1 MNKQDLQKQHE
12 RVLQDSAQV
21 KEHFKMY
28 KVGKTWLFAGLFT
41 ISLGAGI
48 VMGDHPDVHA
58 ATTET
63 DSETSQSTATQTN
76 LQAKSI
82 VIGNKTQSQDSA
94 PEMKAAAV
102 QTTTES
108 ETQSTETKTAEAQS
122 PSDAQTPA
130 TNDTQNQAATA
141 NVQITNLGDVTDQRT
156 IDQAKAKTAK
166 TYAQTGT
173 PQQVT
178 AISGVQGNSTTA
190 ADPVQAVSAM
200 VEDATKTYD
209 NKTNTPATIN
219 VKLSSN
225 LTAPTGWFVTGNPDE
240 YQVATNS
247 GDLDVSQVN
256 QNAGTYNIS
265 LSTDG
270 LIRLNAVKANQDKN
284 LVVTTA
290 DVTAGKLTI
299 EKAPV
304 ATGSVAIEN
313 TSKLYDN
320 DASTDPTSYKVKI
333 SNGLTAPID
342 WTANADGTYT
352 VTIAS
357 GDIKANIDSQIAGS
371 YLVTLT
377 DAGLSKI
384 TAANQNY
391 EITADRVTP
400 GTFQIQNN
408 TKITVGVVRIMT
420 TDPAKDDPKT
430 IYVNVSREEAV
441 PSDWT
446 QSYDNT
452 AQDEVV
458 YEVPIS
464 YFDTSKVDR
473 NKVGNYEINLTAAA
487 LNSLNTLNPSTP
499 LAAINIQ
506 AGEYIVMDGASDYT
520 TRHLSNFGGGGG
532 SIGSHVLNDGDGATL
547 QLGIFGTTK
556 EKDNDFT
563 DIIIIPAGLAVA
575 DVTTDPTDATKILS
589 YTKATD
595 PVKTITDSATQAL
608 NDAGTPYTNLVVKQ
622 LNNYKGRQ
630 SFMLQLGTVDSSIG
644 TDTKVPINV
653 VVDPDVTNVTDGN
666 WGDRVVQ
673 NDAAILYA
681 TDDNALTH
689 GGNVI
694 YADSAYPNVP
704 EVANALGLTNAH
716 TISQG
721 YDNVNWAGTYSI
733 RHVPVQDTY
742 KLEDATGNEIAKEVT
757 TSGTVGDVYDPLS
770 VVPDKITGT
779 DGTEYILNQTT
790 VPVEQTFKK
799 ATATITAD
807 TTVATGTTYTATY
820 KKVIDTT
827 KTTNQVKVNDQSIAW
842 GNPAPTSYTVTL
854 PSNLKAPVGW
864 IKTTGTTYNVDVN
877 SGDFA
882 GALDTAVGTYNVTLS
897 KQGLTT
903 LAAANPDYL
912 FDNRIVG
919 TGTLTITADP
929 VKVTVTDTA
938 GNTLKTVPTI
948 QIGSDTTTNGDDVT
962 VAGIPVSQL
971 NHITFNFDDDETND
985 SHVKA
990 ITISADKTTNQALG
1004 HGTFY
1009 DSTPDE
1015 DVAYTAEQ
1023 SGAATPGEAVAKLI
1037 SSYNFSS
1044 IISFDGTTPQITKE
1058 FTRNLGTLK
1067 GLTSIEVVYNQKAS
1081 ATVTYV
1087 DDDNGGSVVPNT
1099 GTTLNG
1105 FGGDVMPY
1113 TVTIPTNYVL
1123 ADDTVT
1129 NPTNV
1134 TLTTDDSDNLT
1145 IHLKHKIIS
1154 GTKTTNRVINYVID
1168 NPSAESV
1175 PQTPATVTQQ
1185 ITWNT
1190 LTDKVTG
1197 ETVATANN
1205 NVQAVAIQPITG
1217 YTATIDGQLATA
1229 VPAFYAGAAN
1239 VSDLKDT
1246 AVTVTYTPKT
1256 VTADVKVPSNMGDQ
1270 TVTGVSGTV
1279 DNHVEVTVP
1288 NLPGYTKDK
1297 NTVPATVNPD
1307 GTITVDNPTT
1317 TGKVT
1322 YTPDPQ
1328 SINVTFVD
1336 QDKNVLDTVELTGVS
1351 DGTVD
1356 YTKAYQKQQG
1366 VINQGYTLKDGNNN
1380 GLANA
1385 PKNFDH
1391 DEKSTPN
1398 YVVVLSKINQV
1409 NVTVNLV
1416 PSDDKGKPIP
1426 NTTPKKVTGLPGTT
1440 VTAPNVPGYT
1450 TSTPTVT
1457 IPETRDDNVKVT
1469 YTPDSQKINV
1479 HFVDDKG
1486 ADLGTTTLTGVSDGN
1501 VDYKPAFTAQQ
1512 ALLNQGYTLKKGNN
1526 NGLDSATKTYDRD
1539 DNVTPTY
1546 KVVLTKINN
1555 VKTSYIIT
1563 PVLKNG
1569 DPVPNSTSKTA
1580 HDYPGTTVNVPDI
1593 QGYTPSTD
1601 TVTIPDDRTPGIKV
1615 TYTPNDIKANVDV
1628 PSNKG
1633 PQTVTN
1639 VTGKTGDHLTVTVPT
1654 IPGYTPDKT
1663 TVPATVNPDGSITVD
1678 GPSTNPGDKN
1688 YVTYTA
1694 NDQTIVVNFVDDKTG
1709 EVIGT
1714 AVLTGKTD
1722 ETIDRSPAIIAEQKL
1737 MNMGN
1742 YTPKGML
1749 KGTQQGGLHNGLAGL
1764 PTTFTS
1770 KSQMVTVQLTK
1781 INNVKVTVNLVPV
1794 ESDGTTPITGSN
1806 PTTVTNY
1813 PGTNVTVPTIP
1824 GYTPTNAQLTIP
1836 PKNGDVPV
1844 VYTPNTVTAN
1854 VNVPSNKGSQLVP
1867 NVTGKTGDHV
1877 TVTVPNVPGYTPN
1890 KTTVPA
1896 TVNPD
1901 GSITVDNPTS
1911 TGLVTYNPDQ
1921 QKMVVT
1927 VGNKAYIITGA
1938 SDSPITYD
1946 ENAIL
1951 PLIPAGY
1958 DLAGFNS
1965 GDFSKF
1971 LTDNHVVTTFDHDDN
1986 TDQTWTVPL
1995 VEKLDFETATTTRT
2009 IHFVGD
2015 DGKTLAPDQVQNV
2028 TYVRPVGAVTRT
2040 PLGLFSPMGLY
2051 AEYTALTVPG
2061 YTIKAG
2067 TGYTVENDG
2076 TGTVS
2081 ASDPKIAEL
2090 PKDAKDIT
2098 VYYTANT
2105 VTRDVTV
2112 PTNKGK
2118 QTVTGV
2124 TGKTGEHLTVDV
2136 PTIPGYTPDKTT
2148 VPATVNPDGTI
2159 TIDGPSA
2166 KPGDKGY
2173 VTYTANAQTIIVNFT
2188 DETGKAIGTAVLTGK
2203 TDSNVDRR
2211 PAIAEEQNLMNMGK
2225 YTPKLGLQNG
2235 LDVLPATF
2243 ASHSQTFTVQLTK
2256 INDVKVTTTLVPV
2269 GEDGKT
2275 PIPNTT
2281 STTVH
2286 DYPGTSVTVPEIP
2299 GYTATTPNVPVPAGK
2314 DNTVKVK
2321 YIANAQDITVNFLDD
2336 KTGAVLGTTVLH
2348 GKTDGKVVRDP
2359 AIAAEQSIISLGNY
2373 TPKDGLNNGLA
2384 GLPVTFANH
2393 SQTFNVQL
2401 TKINNVKVTVN
2412 LVPFGSDGK
2421 LVPNTTPTT
2430 VHDYP
2435 GTNVITP
2442 NVPGYT
2448 PTNALTTIP
2457 KTNGDVSVVYTPNEQ
2472 TITVNFIDQDGKQLG
2487 EVVTL
2492 TGKSDTDVDLTP
2504 AIKAEQSIIDSG
2516 YTPVRGNQN
2525 GLDSITKSFTAY
2537 GKVPTYTVQLSK
2549 ISDADANLTLVPSDI
2564 NGNPI
2569 PNTTPTTFT
2578 GVPGKTV
2585 TVPSIPGYTPEE
2597 TTVAIPTPVPGKDNV
2612 TGGKVTTPDKRG
2624 VTQKIVYTP
2633 NTVTGTV
2640 DVPSNKGP
2648 QTVPNVTGKT
2658 GDHINV
2664 DVPTIPGYTPDK
2676 TTVPATVNPDGTITV
2691 DGPDSKPGDK
2701 NYINYTA
2708 DPQSVKVQFV
2718 DDKGADLG
2726 AVIISGHSDETVD
2739 YSGAFAKEQDLLNQG
2754 YTLSKGDNNG
2764 LVSAT
2769 KTFTQYGKVPTY
2781 VVELSHVEGVELDK
2795 VPTDN
2800 VPYAN
2805 QYTINFVTP
2814 NGDVVGKVTVPA
2826 NPGVDNTVDVTPD
2839 IPAGYVPT
2847 PGNDKVYVNIPKGSD
2862 PKTPIMVNITTPAG
2876 KDTDPIQVWTKGE
2889 VPTDNVPSAN
2899 EYTVNF
2905 VTPNGDVVGKTTI
2918 VGNPGDKHDLT
2929 PNLPKG
2935 YVPTP
2940 GKTGTI
2946 TITAGDDSKT
2956 PIVFNVTTPAGQD
2969 SDGIQVWTK
2978 TEVPTDNVPSANE
2991 YTVNF
2996 VTPNGDVVGITT
3008 VVGNPGNR
3016 FDVSGNVPTGYV
3028 LNGTDGDVEIPNNQD
3043 PTQPITIGVT
3053 VPSKPADNG
3062 GPTDVPDGS
3071 STDHGTGT
3079 PTDSTDMTT
3088 DGSDNNTVPG
3098 GDESGNNPTTG
3109 GKTDNNVVSTDNGQ
3123 KTVGQ
3128 PTQSGGANSGTQ
3140 SGLVQQSINAE
3151 AGQSQR
3157 VTDSKAT
3164 SQKTGTLPQTN
3175 EQNTSVWALL
3185 GISLMSMLSLL
3196 GFTKQKKREDE
3207 K

>member
-48 VMGDHPDVHA
+48 VMGDHQDVHA

-63 DSETSQSTATQTN
+63 DSETSQPTATQTN
-76 LQAKSI
+76 LQAKSV

-94 PEMKAAAV
+94 PEMKAAADTT
-102 QTTTES
+102 QTTTEP
-108 ETQSTETKTAEAQS
+108 ETQNTATQKTAAQNVDAQS
-122 PSDAQTPA
+122 STNVKTPA
-130 TNDTQNQAATA
+130 TSDTQAQTATT
-141 NVQITNLGDVTDQRT
+141 NVQTTNLGDVTDEST
-156 IDQAKAKTAK
+156 IEQAKTVAAK

-190 ADPVQAVSAM
+190 ADPVQAVSAT
-200 VEDATKTYD
+200 VEDASKTYD
-209 NKTNTPATIN
+209 NETNTPATVN

-240 YQVATNS
+240 YQVATDS
-247 GDLDVSQVN
+247 GDLDLSQVN
-256 QNAGTYNIS
+256 QNVGTYNIS

-299 EKAPV
+299 AKAPV
-304 ATGSVAIEN
+304 VTGSVAIEN

-320 DASTDPTSYKVKI
+320 DATTDPTSFKV
-333 SNGLTAPID
+333 NVNAGLKAPTD
-342 WTANADGTYT
+342 WTVNADGSYT
-352 VTIAS
+352 VTLAS
-357 GDIKANIDSQIAGS
+357 GDIKANVDSQEPGTYI
-371 YLVTLT
+371 VNLT
-377 DAGLSKI
+377 ASGLQKLS
-384 TAANQNY
+384 AANPNY
-391 EITADRVTP
+391 AINANTIGAGNFVIE
-400 GTFQIQNN
+400 NN
-408 TKITVGVVRIMT
+408 TKLTIGVVRVKNTDTNT
-420 TDPAKDDPKT
+420 TRPKT
-430 IYVNVSREEAV
+430 VTVDVSREEVV

-446 QSYDNT
+446 KNYDNSG
-452 AQDEVV
+452 QDDIV
-458 YEVPIS
+458 YNVPLS
-464 YFDTSKVDR
+464 YFDISPT
-473 NKVGNYEINLTAAA
+473 NLTTIGTYPLKLTATA
-487 LNSLNTLNPSTP
+487 LNNLN
-499 LAAINIQ
+499 AANSNNQFKDYNIQ
-506 AGEYIVMDGASDYT
+506 PGSLIVTNGAVT
-520 TRHLSNFGGGGG
+520 PPVRNLSNFGDG
-532 SIGSHVLNDGDGATL
+532 SGMLDGKVFNDGDGIVITPR
-547 QLGIFGTTK
+547 IFGTT
-556 EKDNDFT
+556 EGNFTNFT
-563 DIIIIPAGLAVA
+563 DIIIIPSGMTVA
-575 DVTTDPTDATKILS
+575 QMTTDANNKVTYS
-589 YTKATD
+589 VATD
-595 PVKTITDSATQAL
+595 PATLIENNARQKL
-608 NDAGTPYTNLVVKQ
+608 TQDGTQYTNLTVKQ
-622 LNNYKGRQ
+622 LDNYKGRQ
-630 SFMLQLGTVDSSIG
+630 AFVLKIDSVNVTSASYSSG
-644 TDTKVPINV
+644 ASAVPIPIM
-653 VVDPDVTNVTDGN
+653 VDPNVNNISQAYYGN
-666 WGDRVVQ
+666 Q
-673 NDAAILYA
+673 STENDAAILYG
-681 TDDNALTH
+681 TDDNAYTNGSYTIPT
-689 GGNVI
+689 GG
-694 YADSAYPNVP
+694 AYPNVSV
-704 EVANALGLTNAH
+704 VANGLGLTNTE
-716 TISQG
+716 TIGSSYGQYPQWG
-721 YDNVNWAGTYSI
+721 GTYTI
-733 RHVPVQDTY
+733 KHVSVQDTY
-742 KLEDATGNEIAKEVT
+742 NLVDAVGNKIANAVT
-757 TSGTVGDVYDPLS
+757 TQGMVGDTYDPFS
-770 VVPDKITGT
+770 IVPATITAT
-779 DGTEYILNQTT
+779 DGTKYILNTT
-790 VPVEQTFKK
+790 SLPTSQAFKK
-799 ATATITAD
+799 ATKDVTAD

-842 GNPAPTSYTVTL
+842 GDPAPTSYTVTL
-854 PSNLKAPVGW
+854 PSNLKAPAGW
-864 IKTTGTTYNVDVN
+864 IKTTGNTYDVTVTTGID
-877 SGDFA
+877 SPD
-882 GALDTAVGTYNVTLS
+882 LDTTSIDTAVGTYNVTLS
-897 KQGLTT
+897 KEGLTR

-912 FDNRIVG
+912 FDNPITG
-919 TGTLTITADP
+919 TGKLTITVVP

-971 NHITFNFDDDETND
+971 NHITFNFADGAANTG
-985 SHVKA
+985 HFKT
-990 ITISADKTTNQALG
+990 ITISADKTNNQALAY
-1004 HGTFY
+1004 GTFY
-1009 DSTPDE
+1009 DNKPAE
-1015 DVAYTAEQ
+1015 DHAYTAEE
-1023 SGAATPGEAVAKLI
+1023 SGAATPGEAVAKVI
-1037 SSYNFSS
+1037 STFNFSS

-1058 FTRNLGTLK
+1058 FTRNLKTLQ
-1067 GLTSIEVVYNQKAS
+1067 GMTSIDVVYNQKAS

-1145 IHLKHKIIS
+1145 IHLKHKIVS

-1168 NPSAESV
+1168 NPSADSV
-1175 PQTPATVTQQ
+1175 PQTPAAVTQQ
-1185 ITWNT
+1185 ITWDT

-1197 ETVATANN
+1197 ETVATAKN
-1205 NVQAVAIQPITG
+1205 NVPAVAIQSITG
-1217 YTATIDGQLATA
+1217 YQATIDGQPATE
-1229 VPAFYAGAAN
+1229 VSAFFAGAAN
-1239 VSDLKDT
+1239 ANNLKDT
-1246 AVTVTYTPKT
+1246 TVTVTYTPKT
-1256 VTADVKVPSNMGDQ
+1256 VTANVQVPSNKGNQ

-1279 DNHVEVTVP
+1279 DNHVEVPVP
-1288 NLPGYTKDK
+1288 DLPGYTKDK
-1297 NTVPATVNPD
+1297 TTMPATVNPD
-1307 GTITVDNPTT
+1307 GTIAVDNPLTS
-1317 TGKVT
+1317 GKVT

-1328 SINVTFVD
+1328 SINITFVD
-1336 QDKNVLDTVELTGVS
+1336 QDKNVLGTIKLTGVS

-1356 YTKAYQKQQG
+1356 YTKAYQKQQS
-1366 VINQGYTLKDGNNN
+1366 VINQGYTLKDGNSN

-1391 DEKSTPN
+1391 DDKSTPN

-1416 PSDDKGKPIP
+1416 PSDNKGKPIP
-1426 NTTPKKVTGLPGTT
+1426 NTTPKKITGLPGTT

-1469 YTPDSQKINV
+1469 YTPDTQKINV

-1555 VKTSYIIT
+1555 VKASYTIT

-1569 DPVPNSTSKTA
+1569 DPVPNSTLKTA

-1601 TVTIPDDRTPGIKV
+1601 TVTIPDDRTPGINV
-1615 TYTPNDIKANVDV
+1615 IYTPNDVKTNVDI

-1639 VTGKTGDHLTVTVPT
+1639 VTGKTGDHLTITVPT

-1678 GPSTNPGDKN
+1678 GPSAKQGDQG

-1764 PTTFTS
+1764 PATFTS
-1770 KSQMVTVQLTK
+1770 KSQTVTVQLTK

-1794 ESDGTTPITGSN
+1794 ESDGTTPIPGSN

-1854 VNVPSNKGSQLVP
+1854 VNVPSNKGSQVVT

-1877 TVTVPNVPGYTPN
+1877 NVTVPSVPGYTPD
-1890 KTTVPA
+1890 KATVPA
-1896 TVNPD
+1896 TVNTD
-1901 GSITVDNPTS
+1901 GTITVDNPTT
-1911 TGLVTYNPDQ
+1911 TGLVTYKPNQ
-1921 QKMVVT
+1921 QKMIVT
-1927 VGNKAYIITGA
+1927 VGNKTYTITGA

-1946 ENAIL
+1946 ENSIL
-1951 PLIPAGY
+1951 PLIPTGY

-1986 TDQTWTVPL
+1986 TNQTWTVPL
-1995 VEKLDFETATTTRT
+1995 VEKVDYETVTTTRT
-2009 IHFVGD
+2009 IHFVGEN
-2015 DGKTLAPDQVQNV
+2015 GQTLAPDQVQTV
-2028 TYVRPVGAVTRT
+2028 TYVHPVTAVSRT
-2040 PLGLFSPMGLY
+2040 PLDVFSPMGLY
-2051 AEYTALTVPG
+2051 AEYTAPTVPG

-2067 TGYTVENDG
+2067 TGYTVENG

-2081 ASDPKIAEL
+2081 ASDPMITDL

-2098 VYYTANT
+2098 VYYTANAQSVQVKYVDDDNNGAT
-2105 VTRDVTV
+2105 VGKSKTLTGVTDGSAVWDTTDKPAGYDLADKQATSGSYTFTAESNQTVIIHLTHHVTHSQATTTRTIHYVVNDPEFTGTIPADTVQKIVWNVSTDKATGKMVATPQNLYEKVTV
-2112 PTNKGK
+2112 PTIQGYTADVTSFGQVVFKVVTALPGDETETAHYTANTVKTNVDIPSNKGP
-2118 QTVTGV
+2118 QTVPNV
-2124 TGKTGEHLTVDV
+2124 TGKTGDHVTVTV

-2159 TIDGPSA
+2159 TVDGPSA

-2173 VTYTANAQTIIVNFT
+2173 VKYTANPQTITIKFT
-2188 DETGKAIGTAVLTGK
+2188 DEKGTALGSTVLTGT
-2203 TDSNVDRR
+2203 TDGNVDNTD
-2211 PAIAEEQNLMNMGK
+2211 AITE
-2225 YTPKLGLQNG
+2225 
-2235 LDVLPATF
+2235 
-2243 ASHSQTFTVQLTK
+2243 
-2256 INDVKVTTTLVPV
+2256 
-2269 GEDGKT
+2269 
-2275 PIPNTT
+2275 
-2281 STTVH
+2281 
-2286 DYPGTSVTVPEIP
+2286 
-2299 GYTATTPNVPVPAGK
+2299 
-2314 DNTVKVK
+2314 
-2321 YIANAQDITVNFLDD
+2321 
-2336 KTGAVLGTTVLH
+2336 
-2348 GKTDGKVVRDP
+2348 
-2359 AIAAEQSIISLGNY
+2359 EQSIINMGY
-2373 TPKDGLNNGLA
+2373 TPKKGLHNGLA
-2384 GLPVTFANH
+2384 GLPATFTSH

-2442 NVPGYT
+2442 NIPGYT
-2448 PTNALTTIP
+2448 PTNAMTTIP
-2457 KTNGDVSVVYTPNEQ
+2457 KTNGDVSVVYVPNSQ
-2472 TITVNFIDQDGKQLG
+2472 TINVHFVDDKGNDLG
-2487 EVVTL
+2487 TTTL
-2492 TGKSDTDVDLTP
+2492 TGVSDANVDYDP
-2504 AIKAEQSIIDSG
+2504 AFQAQQDLLNQG
-2516 YTPVRGNQN
+2516 YTLKKGNNN
-2525 GLDSITKSFTAY
+2525 GLDSATKTY
-2537 GKVPTYTVQLSK
+2537 DHDDDVTPTYEVVLTKVNNVK
-2549 ISDADANLTLVPSDI
+2549 VTSDLTPKLP
-2564 NGNPI
+2564 NGDP
-2569 PNTTPTTFT
+2569 
-2578 GVPGKTV
+2578 VPGSQVTTV
-2585 TVPSIPGYTPEE
+2585 NNYPGTVITNPSIPGYTP
-2597 TTVAIPTPVPGKDNV
+2597 TTDTTTIPPKNGEVDV
-2612 TGGKVTTPDKRG
+2612 
-2624 VTQKIVYTP
+2624 VYTP

-2640 DVPSNKGP
+2640 DVPSNKGS

-2676 TTVPATVNPDGTITV
+2676 TKVPATVNPDGTITV

-2701 NYINYTA
+2701 NYVNYTA

-2726 AVIISGHSDETVD
+2726 AVTISGHSDETVD

-2805 QYTINFVTP
+2805 QYTVNFVTP

-2847 PGNDKVYVNIPKGSD
+2847 PGNDKILVNIPKGAD
-2862 PKTPIMVNITTPAG
+2862 PKTPITVNITTPAG
-2876 KDTDPIQVWTKGE
+2876 KDTDPIQVWNEDE
-2889 VPTDNVPSAN
+2889 VPTDNVPSAHQ
-2899 EYTVNF
+2899 YTINF
-2905 VTPNGDVVGKTTI
+2905 VTPSGDVVG
-2918 VGNPGDKHDLT
+2918 
-2929 PNLPKG
+2929 
-2935 YVPTP
+2935 
-2940 GKTGTI
+2940 
-2946 TITAGDDSKT
+2946 TA
-2956 PIVFNVTTPAGQD
+2956 
-2969 SDGIQVWTK
+2969 
-2978 TEVPTDNVPSANE
+2978 
-2991 YTVNF
+2991 
-2996 VTPNGDVVGITT
+2996 T
-3008 VVGNPGNR
+3008 VVGNPGNH
-3016 FDVSGNVPTGYV
+3016 FNVSGNVPNGYV
-3028 LNGTDGDVEIPNNQD
+3028 LNGTDGDVEVPNNQD
-3043 PTQPITIGVT
+3043 PSKPITVSVT
-3053 VPSKPADNG
+3053 VPANPSDNG
-3062 GPTDVPDGS
+3062 GTTDVPGGS
-3071 STDHGTGT
+3071 STDNGTGT
-3079 PTDSTDMTT
+3079 PADGPDTTT

-3098 GDESGNNPTTG
+3098 GDETGNNPTTG
-3109 GKTDNNVVSTDNGQ
+3109 GKTDNNVISTDNGQ

-3128 PTQSGGANSGTQ
+3128 PTSLSGTNSNSAAQ
-3140 SGLVQQSINAE
+3140 SGLVHQSSQAAATQPQQTSNSSANNSGATANK
-3151 AGQSQR
+3151 AGS
-3157 VTDSKAT
+3157 
-3164 SQKTGTLPQTN
+3164 LPQTN

-3185 GISLMSMLSLL
+3185 GLSLMSMLSLL
-3196 GFTKQKKREDE
+3196 GFTKQKKREDD

>member
-1 MNKQDLQKQHE
+1 
-12 RVLQDSAQV
+12 
-21 KEHFKMY
+21 
-28 KVGKTWLFAGLFT
+28 
-41 ISLGAGI
+41 
-48 VMGDHPDVHA
+48 MG
-58 ATTET
+58 
-63 DSETSQSTATQTN
+63 N
-76 LQAKSI
+76 
-82 VIGNKTQSQDSA
+82 
-94 PEMKAAAV
+94 
-102 QTTTES
+102 
-108 ETQSTETKTAEAQS
+108 
-122 PSDAQTPA
+122 
-130 TNDTQNQAATA
+130 
-141 NVQITNLGDVTDQRT
+141 
-156 IDQAKAKTAK
+156 
-166 TYAQTGT
+166 
-173 PQQVT
+173 
-178 AISGVQGNSTTA
+178 
-190 ADPVQAVSAM
+190 
-200 VEDATKTYD
+200 
-209 NKTNTPATIN
+209 
-219 VKLSSN
+219 
-225 LTAPTGWFVTGNPDE
+225 
-240 YQVATNS
+240 
-247 GDLDVSQVN
+247 
-256 QNAGTYNIS
+256 
-265 LSTDG
+265 
-270 LIRLNAVKANQDKN
+270 
-284 LVVTTA
+284 
-290 DVTAGKLTI
+290 
-299 EKAPV
+299 
-304 ATGSVAIEN
+304 
-313 TSKLYDN
+313 
-320 DASTDPTSYKVKI
+320 
-333 SNGLTAPID
+333 
-342 WTANADGTYT
+342 
-352 VTIAS
+352 
-357 GDIKANIDSQIAGS
+357 
-371 YLVTLT
+371 
-377 DAGLSKI
+377 
-384 TAANQNY
+384 
-391 EITADRVTP
+391 
-400 GTFQIQNN
+400 
-408 TKITVGVVRIMT
+408 
-420 TDPAKDDPKT
+420 
-430 IYVNVSREEAV
+430 
-441 PSDWT
+441 
-446 QSYDNT
+446 
-452 AQDEVV
+452 
-458 YEVPIS
+458 
-464 YFDTSKVDR
+464 
-473 NKVGNYEINLTAAA
+473 
-487 LNSLNTLNPSTP
+487 
-499 LAAINIQ
+499 
-506 AGEYIVMDGASDYT
+506 
-520 TRHLSNFGGGGG
+520 
-532 SIGSHVLNDGDGATL
+532 
-547 QLGIFGTTK
+547 
-556 EKDNDFT
+556 
-563 DIIIIPAGLAVA
+563 
-575 DVTTDPTDATKILS
+575 
-589 YTKATD
+589 
-595 PVKTITDSATQAL
+595 
-608 NDAGTPYTNLVVKQ
+608 
-622 LNNYKGRQ
+622 
-630 SFMLQLGTVDSSIG
+630 
-644 TDTKVPINV
+644 
-653 VVDPDVTNVTDGN
+653 
-666 WGDRVVQ
+666 
-673 NDAAILYA
+673 
-681 TDDNALTH
+681 
-689 GGNVI
+689 
-694 YADSAYPNVP
+694 
-704 EVANALGLTNAH
+704 
-716 TISQG
+716 
-721 YDNVNWAGTYSI
+721 
-733 RHVPVQDTY
+733 
-742 KLEDATGNEIAKEVT
+742 
-757 TSGTVGDVYDPLS
+757 
-770 VVPDKITGT
+770 
-779 DGTEYILNQTT
+779 
-790 VPVEQTFKK
+790 
-799 ATATITAD
+799 
-807 TTVATGTTYTATY
+807 
-820 KKVIDTT
+820 
-827 KTTNQVKVNDQSIAW
+827 
-842 GNPAPTSYTVTL
+842 
-854 PSNLKAPVGW
+854 
-864 IKTTGTTYNVDVN
+864 
-877 SGDFA
+877 
-882 GALDTAVGTYNVTLS
+882 
-897 KQGLTT
+897 
-903 LAAANPDYL
+903 
-912 FDNRIVG
+912 
-919 TGTLTITADP
+919 
-929 VKVTVTDTA
+929 
-938 GNTLKTVPTI
+938 
-948 QIGSDTTTNGDDVT
+948 
-962 VAGIPVSQL
+962 
-971 NHITFNFDDDETND
+971 
-985 SHVKA
+985 
-990 ITISADKTTNQALG
+990 
-1004 HGTFY
+1004 
-1009 DSTPDE
+1009 
-1015 DVAYTAEQ
+1015 
-1023 SGAATPGEAVAKLI
+1023 
-1037 SSYNFSS
+1037 
-1044 IISFDGTTPQITKE
+1044 
-1058 FTRNLGTLK
+1058 
-1067 GLTSIEVVYNQKAS
+1067 
-1081 ATVTYV
+1081 
-1087 DDDNGGSVVPNT
+1087 
-1099 GTTLNG
+1099 
-1105 FGGDVMPY
+1105 
-1113 TVTIPTNYVL
+1113 
-1123 ADDTVT
+1123 
-1129 NPTNV
+1129 
-1134 TLTTDDSDNLT
+1134 
-1145 IHLKHKIIS
+1145 
-1154 GTKTTNRVINYVID
+1154 
-1168 NPSAESV
+1168 
-1175 PQTPATVTQQ
+1175 
-1185 ITWNT
+1185 
-1190 LTDKVTG
+1190 
-1197 ETVATANN
+1197 
-1205 NVQAVAIQPITG
+1205 
-1217 YTATIDGQLATA
+1217 
-1229 VPAFYAGAAN
+1229 AFYAGAAN
-1239 VSDLKDT
+1239 VTDLKDT

-1279 DNHVEVTVP
+1279 DNHVEVAVP
-1288 NLPGYTKDK
+1288 DLPGYTKDK
-1297 NTVPATVNPD
+1297 TTVPATVNSD

-1328 SINVTFVD
+1328 SINVTFED
-1336 QDKNVLDTVELTGVS
+1336 QDKNVLGTVELTGVS

-1356 YTKAYQKQQG
+1356 YTSAYQKQQD
-1366 VINQGYTLKDGNNN
+1366 VIKQGYTLKDGNNN

-1391 DEKSTPN
+1391 DDKSTPN

-1416 PSDDKGKPIP
+1416 PSYSDGKPIP

-1457 IPETRDDNVKVT
+1457 IPETRDDNFKVT
-1469 YTPDSQKINV
+1469 YTPDPQKINV

-1486 ADLGTTTLTGVSDGN
+1486 ADLGTTTLTGVSDGV
-1501 VDYKPAFTAQQ
+1501 VDYKPAFAAQQ

-1526 NGLDSATKTYDRD
+1526 NGLANATKTYDRD

-1546 KVVLTKINN
+1546 EVVLTKINN
-1555 VKTSYIIT
+1555 VKASYTIT
-1563 PVLKNG
+1563 PVLQNG
-1569 DPVPNSTSKTA
+1569 DPVPNSTVKTA
-1580 HDYPGTTVNVPDI
+1580 HDYPGTTVNVPTI

-1601 TVTIPDDRTPGIKV
+1601 TVTIPDDRTPGINV
-1615 TYTPNDIKANVDV
+1615 IYTPNDVKTNVDV

-1678 GPSTNPGDKN
+1678 GPSANPGDKN

-1749 KGTQQGGLHNGLAGL
+1749 KGTQQGGLHNGLADL
-1764 PTTFTS
+1764 PATFTS
-1770 KSQMVTVQLTK
+1770 KSQTVTVQLTK

-1794 ESDGTTPITGSN
+1794 GPDGTTPIPGAN

-1813 PGTNVTVPTIP
+1813 PGTNVTVPTIQ
-1824 GYTPTNAQLTIP
+1824 GYTPTNTQLTIP

-1844 VYTPNTVTAN
+1844 VYTPNTVTTD
-1854 VNVPSNKGSQLVP
+1854 VNVPSNKGSQVVT
-1867 NVTGKTGDHV
+1867 NVTGKTGDHIN
-1877 TVTVPNVPGYTPN
+1877 VTVPNVPGYTPD

-1971 LTDNHVVTTFDHDDN
+1971 LTDNHVVATFDHDDN

-1995 VEKLDFETATTTRT
+1995 VEKVDYETTTTTRT

-2015 DGKTLAPDQVQNV
+2015 NGKTLAPDQVQNV
-2028 TYVRPVGAVTRT
+2028 TYVHPVGAVTRT
-2040 PLGLFSPMGLY
+2040 PLGLYSPMGLY
-2051 AEYTALTVPG
+2051 AEYTAPTVPG

-2067 TGYTVENDG
+2067 TGYTVENKI
-2076 TGTVS
+2076 GTVS
-2081 ASDPKIAEL
+2081 ASDPMIADL

-2159 TIDGPSA
+2159 TVDGPST

-2203 TDSNVDRR
+2203 TDSNVDRG

-2243 ASHSQTFTVQLTK
+2243 ASHSQNFTVQLTK

-2286 DYPGTSVTVPEIP
+2286 DYPGTNVTVPEIP

-2348 GKTDGKVVRDP
+2348 GKTDGQVVRDP

-2373 TPKDGLNNGLA
+2373 TPKVGLNNGLA
-2384 GLPVTFANH
+2384 GLPATFANH

-2472 TITVNFIDQDGKQLG
+2472 TITVNFIDQDGNQLG

-2492 TGKSDTDVDLTP
+2492 TGKSDSDVDLTP

-2516 YTPVRGNQN
+2516 YTPVKGNQN

-2640 DVPSNKGP
+2640 DIPSNKGP

-2701 NYINYTA
+2701 NYVNYTA

-2726 AVIISGHSDETVD
+2726 AVTISGHSDETVD
-2739 YSGAFAKEQDLLNQG
+2739 YSEAFAKEQDLLNQG

-2805 QYTINFVTP
+2805 QYTVNFVTP

-2847 PGNDKVYVNIPKGSD
+2847 PGNDKILVNIPKGAD
-2862 PKTPIMVNITTPAG
+2862 PKTPITVNVTTPAG
-2876 KDTDPIQVWTKGE
+2876 QDTDGIQVWTKDE
-2889 VPTDNVPSAN
+2889 VPTDNVPSAHQ
-2899 EYTVNF
+2899 YTINF
-2905 VTPNGDVVGKTTI
+2905 VTPNGDVVGT
-2918 VGNPGDKHDLT
+2918 
-2929 PNLPKG
+2929 
-2935 YVPTP
+2935 
-2940 GKTGTI
+2940 
-2946 TITAGDDSKT
+2946 
-2956 PIVFNVTTPAGQD
+2956 
-2969 SDGIQVWTK
+2969 
-2978 TEVPTDNVPSANE
+2978 
-2991 YTVNF
+2991 
-2996 VTPNGDVVGITT
+2996 TT
-3008 VVGNPGNR
+3008 VVGNPGNQ
-3016 FDVSGNVPTGYV
+3016 FDVSGNVPNGYV
-3028 LNGTDGDVEIPNNQD
+3028 LNGTDGDVEVPNNQD
-3043 PTQPITIGVT
+3043 PSKPITVSVT
-3053 VPSKPADNG
+3053 VPSNPSDNG
-3062 GPTDVPDGS
+3062 GTTDVPNGS
-3071 STDHGTGT
+3071 STDNGTGT
-3079 PTDSTDMTT
+3079 PTDGPDTTT

-3098 GDESGNNPTTG
+3098 GDETDNNPTTG
-3109 GKTDNNVVSTDNGQ
+3109 GKTDNNVISTDNGQ

-3128 PTQSGGANSGTQ
+3128 PTSLSGTNSNAGATQ
-3140 SGLVQQSINAE
+3140 SGLVHQSSQAAATQPQQTSNSSANNSGVTANK
-3151 AGQSQR
+3151 AGS
-3157 VTDSKAT
+3157 
-3164 SQKTGTLPQTN
+3164 LPQTN

-3185 GISLMSMLSLL
+3185 GLSLMSMLSLL
-3196 GFTKQKKREDE
+3196 GFTKQKKREDD

>member
-12 RVLQDSAQV
+12 RVLRDSAQV

-63 DSETSQSTATQTN
+63 DPETSQSTATQTN
-76 LQAKSI
+76 LQAKKV
-82 VIGNKTQSQDSA
+82 VIGDKAQSQDSA
-94 PEMKAAAV
+94 PEMKAAADTT
-102 QTTTES
+102 QTTTEP
-108 ETQSTETKTAEAQS
+108 ETQNTATQKTAAQNT
-122 PSDAQTPA
+122 DAQFSTDVKTPA
-130 TNDTQNQAATA
+130 TSDTQAQTATT
-141 NVQITNLGDVTDQRT
+141 NVQTTNLGDVTDEST
-156 IDQAKAKTAK
+156 IEQAKTAAAR

-190 ADPVQAVSAM
+190 ADPVQAVSVT
-200 VEDATKTYD
+200 VEDASKTYD
-209 NKTNTPATIN
+209 NQSDTPATIN

-247 GDLDVSQVN
+247 GDLDLSQVN
-256 QNAGTYNIS
+256 QNAGTYSIS

-333 SNGLTAPID
+333 SNGLTAPTD

-458 YEVPIS
+458 YAVPIS

-473 NKVGNYEINLTAAA
+473 TKVGNYEINLTTAA
-487 LNSLNTLNPSTP
+487 LNSLNTLNPSAP

-506 AGEYIVMDGASDYT
+506 TGEYIVMDGASDYT

-532 SIGSHVLNDGDGATL
+532 NIGSHVLNDGDGATL
-547 QLGIFGTTK
+547 QIVIFGSTA

-575 DVTTDPTDATKILS
+575 DVTTNPTDATKILS

-721 YDNVNWAGTYSI
+721 YDNVNWAGTYTI

-742 KLEDATGNEIAKEVT
+742 KLEDATGNKIADSVT
-757 TSGTVGDVYDPLS
+757 TSGTVGDAYDPLS
-770 VVPDKITGT
+770 VVPDKITTT

-790 VPVEQTFKK
+790 VPVEQTFKA
-799 ATATITAD
+799 ATGKIDAS
-807 TTVATGTTYTATY
+807 TTVAAGTTYTATY

-827 KTTNQVKVNDQSIAW
+827 KAENQVKINDQSIAW

-854 PSNLKAPVGW
+854 PSNLKAPAGW
-864 IKTTGTTYNVDVN
+864 IKTTGNTYNVDVN
-877 SGDFA
+877 SRDFA

-897 KQGLTT
+897 KQGLTS

-912 FDNRIVG
+912 FDNPI
-919 TGTLTITADP
+919 TGAGKLTITADP

-971 NHITFNFDDDETND
+971 NHITFNFDDDKTND

-990 ITISADKTTNQALG
+990 VTISADKTTNQALG

-1044 IISFDGTTPQITKE
+1044 IISFDGTTPKITKE

-1099 GTTLNG
+1099 GTTLSG
-1105 FGGDVMPY
+1105 FGGDVMSY

-1190 LTDKVTG
+1190 LTDKVTD
-1197 ETVATANN
+1197 ETVATAKN
-1205 NVQAVAIQPITG
+1205 NVPAVAIQPITG
-1217 YTATIDGQLATA
+1217 YKATIDGQPATE

-1239 VSDLKDT
+1239 VTDLKDT

-1279 DNHVEVTVP
+1279 DNHVEVAVP
-1288 NLPGYTKDK
+1288 DLPGYTKDK

-1307 GTITVDNPTT
+1307 GTITVDNPLTS
-1317 TGKVT
+1317 GKVT

-1328 SINVTFVD
+1328 SINVTFED
-1336 QDKNVLDTVELTGVS
+1336 QDKNVLGTVKLTGVS

-1356 YTKAYQKQQG
+1356 YTQAYQKQQD
-1366 VINQGYTLKDGNNN
+1366 VINQGYTLKKGNSN

-1391 DEKSTPN
+1391 DDKSTPN

-1409 NVTVNLV
+1409 NVTVSLV
-1416 PSDDKGKPIP
+1416 PSDDAGNPIP
-1426 NTTPKKVTGLPGTT
+1426 NTTPKKVTGLPGTIVT
-1440 VTAPNVPGYT
+1440 VPNVPGYT

-1457 IPETRDDNVKVT
+1457 IPETRDDNFKVT
-1469 YTPDSQKINV
+1469 YTPDPQKINV

-1486 ADLGTTTLTGVSDGN
+1486 ADLGTTTLTGVSDGVVN
-1501 VDYKPAFTAQQ
+1501 YKPAFTAQQ

-1526 NGLDSATKTYDRD
+1526 NGLANATKTYDRD

-1546 KVVLTKINN
+1546 EVVLTKINN
-1555 VKTSYIIT
+1555 VKASYTIT
-1563 PVLKNG
+1563 PVLQNG
-1569 DPVPNSTSKTA
+1569 DPVPNSTVKTA
-1580 HDYPGTTVNVPDI
+1580 HDYPGTTVNVPTI

-1601 TVTIPDDRTPGIKV
+1601 TVTIPDDRTPGINV
-1615 TYTPNDIKANVDV
+1615 IYTPNDVKTNVDV

-1678 GPSTNPGDKN
+1678 GPSANPGDKN

-1694 NDQTIVVNFVDDKTG
+1694 NDQTIVVNFVDKTG

-1714 AVLTGKTD
+1714 AVLTGRTD

-1749 KGTQQGGLHNGLAGL
+1749 KGTQQGGLHNGLADL
-1764 PTTFTS
+1764 PATFTS
-1770 KSQMVTVQLTK
+1770 KSQTVTVQLTK

-1794 ESDGTTPITGSN
+1794 GPDGTTPILGAN

-1813 PGTNVTVPTIP
+1813 PGTNVTVPTIQ
-1824 GYTPTNAQLTIP
+1824 GYTPTNTQLTIP

-1890 KTTVPA
+1890 KMTVPA

-1995 VEKLDFETATTTRT
+1995 VEKSDFETATTTRT
-2009 IHFVGD
+2009 IHFIGD

-2051 AEYTALTVPG
+2051 AEYTAPTVPG

-2067 TGYTVENDG
+2067 TGYTVENG
-2076 TGTVS
+2076 TGTVL
-2081 ASDPKIAEL
+2081 ANDPMITDL
-2090 PKDAKDIT
+2090 PKDAQEIT
-2098 VYYTANT
+2098 VYYTPNAQSAQVKYVDDDNNGATVGKSKTLTGVTDGSAVWDTTDKPTGYDLADKQATSGSYTFTAESNQT
-2105 VTRDVTV
+2105 VTIHLTHHVTHSQATTTRTIHYVVNDPEFTGTIPADTVQKIVWNVSTDKATGKMVATPQNLYEKVTV
-2112 PTNKGK
+2112 PTIQGYTADATSFGQVVFKVVTALPANEMETVHYTANTVKTNVDIPSNKGS
-2118 QTVTGV
+2118 QTVPNV
-2124 TGKTGEHLTVDV
+2124 TGKTGDHVTVTV

-2159 TIDGPSA
+2159 TVDGPSA

-2173 VTYTANAQTIIVNFT
+2173 VKYTANPQTITVKFT
-2188 DETGKAIGTAVLTGK
+2188 DEKGTALGSTVLTGT
-2203 TDSNVDRR
+2203 TDGKVDNSD
-2211 PAIAEEQNLMNMGK
+2211 AVIEEQSIINMG
-2225 YTPKLGLQNG
+2225 YTPKDGLHNG
-2235 LDVLPATF
+2235 LAGLPEIFT
-2243 ASHSQTFTVQLTK
+2243 SHSQTFTVQL
-2256 INDVKVTTTLVPV
+2256 
-2269 GEDGKT
+2269 
-2275 PIPNTT
+2275 
-2281 STTVH
+2281 
-2286 DYPGTSVTVPEIP
+2286 
-2299 GYTATTPNVPVPAGK
+2299 
-2314 DNTVKVK
+2314 
-2321 YIANAQDITVNFLDD
+2321 
-2336 KTGAVLGTTVLH
+2336 
-2348 GKTDGKVVRDP
+2348 
-2359 AIAAEQSIISLGNY
+2359 
-2373 TPKDGLNNGLA
+2373 
-2384 GLPVTFANH
+2384 
-2393 SQTFNVQL
+2393 
-2401 TKINNVKVTVN
+2401 
-2412 LVPFGSDGK
+2412 
-2421 LVPNTTPTT
+2421 
-2430 VHDYP
+2430 
-2435 GTNVITP
+2435 
-2442 NVPGYT
+2442 
-2448 PTNALTTIP
+2448 
-2457 KTNGDVSVVYTPNEQ
+2457 
-2472 TITVNFIDQDGKQLG
+2472 
-2487 EVVTL
+2487 
-2492 TGKSDTDVDLTP
+2492 
-2504 AIKAEQSIIDSG
+2504 
-2516 YTPVRGNQN
+2516 
-2525 GLDSITKSFTAY
+2525 
-2537 GKVPTYTVQLSK
+2537 SK
-2549 ISDADANLTLVPSDI
+2549 ISDTDANLTLVPSDI

-2569 PNTTPTTFT
+2569 SNTTPTTVT

-2585 TVPSIPGYTPEE
+2585 TVPSIPGYTPERA
-2597 TTVAIPTPVPGKDNV
+2597 TIAIPTPVPGKDNV

-2624 VTQKIVYTP
+2624 VTQKITYTP
-2633 NTVTGTV
+2633 NTVNTNV

-2658 GDHINV
+2658 GDHVMVN
-2664 DVPTIPGYTPDK
+2664 VPTIPGYTPDK

-2691 DGPDSKPGDK
+2691 DGPDGNPGDK
-2701 NYINYTA
+2701 NYVNYTA

-2726 AVIISGHSDETVD
+2726 AVTISGHSDETVD

-2754 YTLSKGDNNG
+2754 YTLSEGDNNG

-2769 KTFTQYGKVPTY
+2769 KAFTQYGKVPTY

-2805 QYTINFVTP
+2805 QYTVNFVTP
-2814 NGDVVGKVTVPA
+2814 NGTIAGKVTVPA

-2847 PGNDKVYVNIPKGSD
+2847 PGNDKIVVNIPKGSDPKTPITVNVTTPAGRDADPIETWTEGEVPTDNVPYANQYTVNFVTPNGDIVGKVTVPANPGVDNTVDVTPDIPTGYVPTPGNDKILVNIPKGSD
-2862 PKTPIMVNITTPAG
+2862 PKTPIMVNVTTPAG
-2876 KDTDPIQVWTKGE
+2876 KDADPIETWTEGE
-2889 VPTDNVPSAN
+2889 VPTDNVPYAN
-2899 EYTVNF
+2899 QYTVNF
-2905 VTPNGDVVGKTTI
+2905 VTPNGDVVGKVT
-2918 VGNPGDKHDLT
+2918 VPANPEVDNTVDVT
-2929 PNLPKG
+2929 PDIPAG

-2940 GKTGTI
+2940 GNGKILVNIPKG
-2946 TITAGDDSKT
+2946 ADPKT
-2956 PIVFNVTTPAGQD
+2956 PITVNITTPAGKD
-2969 SDGIQVWTK
+2969 ADPIAVWTK
-2978 TEVPTDNVPSANE
+2978 DEVPTDNVPSAHQ
-2991 YTVNF
+2991 YTINF
-2996 VTPNGDVVGITT
+2996 VTPNGDVVGTTT
-3008 VVGNPGNR
+3008 VVGNPGNQ
-3016 FDVSGNVPTGYV
+3016 FDVSGNVPNGYV
-3028 LNGTDGDVEIPNNQD
+3028 LNGTDGDVEVPNNQD
-3043 PTQPITIGVT
+3043 PSKPITVSVT
-3053 VPSKPADNG
+3053 VPSNPSDNG
-3062 GPTDVPDGS
+3062 GTTGVPNGS
-3071 STDHGTGT
+3071 STDNGTGT
-3079 PTDSTDMTT
+3079 PTDGPDTTT

-3098 GDESGNNPTTG
+3098 GDETDNNPTTG
-3109 GKTDNNVVSTDNGQ
+3109 GKTDNNVISTDNGQ

-3128 PTQSGGANSGTQ
+3128 PNSLGGANSNAGAAQ
-3140 SGLVQQSINAE
+3140 SGLVQQSSQA
-3151 AGQSQR
+3151 AAAQSQLTSNSSDNNSGAT
-3157 VTDSKAT
+3157 VNKA
-3164 SQKTGTLPQTN
+3164 GNLPQTN

-3185 GISLMSMLSLL
+3185 GLGLMSMLSLL
-3196 GFTKQKKREDE
+3196 GFTKQKKREDD

>member
-12 RVLQDSAQV
+12 RVLRDSAQV

-63 DSETSQSTATQTN
+63 DPETSQSTATQTN
-76 LQAKSI
+76 LQAKSV

-94 PEMKAAAV
+94 PEMKAAADTT
-102 QTTTES
+102 QTTTEP
-108 ETQSTETKTAEAQS
+108 ETQNTETQETETQGTETQGTETQNSESQS
-122 PSDAQTPA
+122 STDVKAPETS
-130 TNDTQNQAATA
+130 DTQTATS
-141 NVQITNLGDVTDQRT
+141 NVQTTNLGDVTDEST
-156 IDQAKAKTAK
+156 IEQAKTAAAR

-190 ADPVQAVSAM
+190 ADPVQAVSVT
-200 VEDATKTYD
+200 VEDASKTYD
-209 NKTNTPATIN
+209 NQSDTPATIN

-247 GDLDVSQVN
+247 GDLDLSQVN
-256 QNAGTYNIS
+256 QNAGTYSIS

-333 SNGLTAPID
+333 SNGLTAPTD

-371 YLVTLT
+371 YLITLT
-377 DAGLSKI
+377 DAGLTKI

-400 GTFQIQNN
+400 GIFQIQNN

-420 TDPAKDDPKT
+420 TDPAKNDPKT
-430 IYVNVSREEAV
+430 FYVNVSREEAV

-532 SIGSHVLNDGDGATL
+532 NIGSHVLNDGDGATL

-721 YDNVNWAGTYSI
+721 YDNVNWAGTYTI

-742 KLEDATGNEIAKEVT
+742 KLEDATGNKIADSVT
-757 TSGTVGDVYDPLS
+757 TSGTVGDAYDPLS
-770 VVPDKITGT
+770 VVPDKITTT

-790 VPVEQTFKK
+790 VPVEQTFKA
-799 ATATITAD
+799 ATGKIDAS
-807 TTVATGTTYTATY
+807 TTVAAGTTYTATY

-827 KTTNQVKVNDQSIAW
+827 KAENQVKINDQSIAW

-854 PSNLKAPVGW
+854 PSNLKAPADW
-864 IKTTGTTYNVDVN
+864 IKTTGNTYNVDVN

-882 GALDTAVGTYNVTLS
+882 GALDTAVGTYTVTLS
-897 KQGLTT
+897 KQGLTS

-912 FDNRIVG
+912 FDNPI
-919 TGTLTITADP
+919 TGAGKLTITADP

-938 GNTLKTVPTI
+938 GNNLKTVPTI

-971 NHITFNFDDDETND
+971 NHITFNFTDDATNTQ
-985 SHVKA
+985 HIKT

-1004 HGTFY
+1004 LGTYY
-1009 DSTPDE
+1009 DGKPDE
-1015 DVAYTAEQ
+1015 KVAYTAEQ

-1037 SSYNFSS
+1037 SSYNYSPM
-1044 IISFDGTTPQITKE
+1044 ISFDGTTPQITKE
-1058 FTRNLGTLK
+1058 FTRNLKTLQ
-1067 GLTSIEVVYNQKAS
+1067 GMTSIDVVYNQKAS

-1105 FGGDVMPY
+1105 FSGDVMSY

-1197 ETVATANN
+1197 ETVATAKN
-1205 NVQAVAIQPITG
+1205 NVPAVAIQPITG
-1217 YTATIDGQLATA
+1217 YKATIDGQPATE

-1239 VSDLKDT
+1239 VTDLKDT

-1279 DNHVEVTVP
+1279 DNHVEVAVP
-1288 NLPGYTKDK
+1288 DLPGYTKDK
-1297 NTVPATVNPD
+1297 TTVPATVNSD

-1328 SINVTFVD
+1328 SINVTFED
-1336 QDKNVLDTVELTGVS
+1336 QDKNVLGTVELTGVS

-1356 YTKAYQKQQG
+1356 YTSAYQKQQD
-1366 VINQGYTLKDGNNN
+1366 VIKQGYTLKDGNNN

-1391 DEKSTPN
+1391 DDKSTPN

-1416 PSDDKGKPIP
+1416 PSYSDGKPIP

-1457 IPETRDDNVKVT
+1457 IPETRDDNFKVT
-1469 YTPDSQKINV
+1469 YTPDPQKINV

-1486 ADLGTTTLTGVSDGN
+1486 ADLGTTTLTGVSDGV
-1501 VDYKPAFTAQQ
+1501 VDYKPAFAAQQ

-1526 NGLDSATKTYDRD
+1526 NGLANATKTYDRD

-1546 KVVLTKINN
+1546 EVVLTKINN
-1555 VKTSYIIT
+1555 VKASYTIT
-1563 PVLKNG
+1563 PVLQNG
-1569 DPVPNSTSKTA
+1569 DPVPNSTVKTA
-1580 HDYPGTTVNVPDI
+1580 HDYPGTTVNVPTI

-1601 TVTIPDDRTPGIKV
+1601 TVTIPDDRTPGINV
-1615 TYTPNDIKANVDV
+1615 IYTPNDVKTNVDV

-1678 GPSTNPGDKN
+1678 GPSANPGDKN

-1749 KGTQQGGLHNGLAGL
+1749 KGTQQGGLHNGLADL
-1764 PTTFTS
+1764 PATFTS
-1770 KSQMVTVQLTK
+1770 KSQTVTVQLTK

-1794 ESDGTTPITGSN
+1794 GPDGTTPIPGAN

-1813 PGTNVTVPTIP
+1813 PGTNVTVPTIQ
-1824 GYTPTNAQLTIP
+1824 GYTPTNTQLTIP

-1844 VYTPNTVTAN
+1844 VYTPNTVTTD
-1854 VNVPSNKGSQLVP
+1854 VNVPSNKGSQVVT
-1867 NVTGKTGDHV
+1867 NVTGKTGDHIN
-1877 TVTVPNVPGYTPN
+1877 VTVPNVPGYTPD

-1971 LTDNHVVTTFDHDDN
+1971 LTDNHVVATFDHDDN

-1995 VEKLDFETATTTRT
+1995 VEKVDYETTTTTRT

-2015 DGKTLAPDQVQNV
+2015 NGKTLAPDQVQNV
-2028 TYVRPVGAVTRT
+2028 TYVHPVGAVTRT
-2040 PLGLFSPMGLY
+2040 PLGLYSPMGLY
-2051 AEYTALTVPG
+2051 AEYTAPTVPG

-2067 TGYTVENDG
+2067 TGYTVENKI
-2076 TGTVS
+2076 GTVS
-2081 ASDPKIAEL
+2081 ASDPMIADL

-2159 TIDGPSA
+2159 TVDGPST

-2203 TDSNVDRR
+2203 TDSNVDRG

-2243 ASHSQTFTVQLTK
+2243 ASHSQNFTVQLTK

-2286 DYPGTSVTVPEIP
+2286 DYPGTNVTVPEIP

-2348 GKTDGKVVRDP
+2348 GKTDGQVVRDP

-2373 TPKDGLNNGLA
+2373 TPKVGLNNGLA
-2384 GLPVTFANH
+2384 GLPATFANH

-2472 TITVNFIDQDGKQLG
+2472 TITVNFIDQDGNQLG

-2492 TGKSDTDVDLTP
+2492 TGKSDSDVDLTP

-2516 YTPVRGNQN
+2516 YTPVKGNQN

-2640 DVPSNKGP
+2640 DIPSNKGP

-2701 NYINYTA
+2701 NYVNYTA

-2726 AVIISGHSDETVD
+2726 AVTISGHSDETVD
-2739 YSGAFAKEQDLLNQG
+2739 YSEAFAKEQDLLNQG

-2805 QYTINFVTP
+2805 QYTVNFVTP

-2847 PGNDKVYVNIPKGSD
+2847 PGNDKILVNIPKGAD
-2862 PKTPIMVNITTPAG
+2862 PKTPITVNVTTPAG
-2876 KDTDPIQVWTKGE
+2876 QDTDGIQVWTKDE
-2889 VPTDNVPSAN
+2889 VPTDNVPSAHQ
-2899 EYTVNF
+2899 YTINF
-2905 VTPNGDVVGKTTI
+2905 VTPNGDVVGT
-2918 VGNPGDKHDLT
+2918 
-2929 PNLPKG
+2929 
-2935 YVPTP
+2935 
-2940 GKTGTI
+2940 
-2946 TITAGDDSKT
+2946 
-2956 PIVFNVTTPAGQD
+2956 
-2969 SDGIQVWTK
+2969 
-2978 TEVPTDNVPSANE
+2978 
-2991 YTVNF
+2991 
-2996 VTPNGDVVGITT
+2996 TT
-3008 VVGNPGNR
+3008 VVGNPGNQ
-3016 FDVSGNVPTGYV
+3016 FDVSGNVPNGYV
-3028 LNGTDGDVEIPNNQD
+3028 LNGTDGDVEVPNNQD
-3043 PTQPITIGVT
+3043 PSKPITVSVT
-3053 VPSKPADNG
+3053 VPSNPSDNG
-3062 GPTDVPDGS
+3062 GTTDVPNGS
-3071 STDHGTGT
+3071 STDNGTGT
-3079 PTDSTDMTT
+3079 PTDGPDTTT

-3098 GDESGNNPTTG
+3098 GDETDNNPTTG
-3109 GKTDNNVVSTDNGQ
+3109 GKTDNNVISTDNGQ

-3128 PTQSGGANSGTQ
+3128 PTSLSGTNSNAGATQ
-3140 SGLVQQSINAE
+3140 SGLVHQSSQAAATQPQQTSNSSANNSGVTANK
-3151 AGQSQR
+3151 AGS
-3157 VTDSKAT
+3157 
-3164 SQKTGTLPQTN
+3164 LPQTN

-3185 GISLMSMLSLL
+3185 GLSLMSMLSLL
-3196 GFTKQKKREDE
+3196 GFTKQKKREDD